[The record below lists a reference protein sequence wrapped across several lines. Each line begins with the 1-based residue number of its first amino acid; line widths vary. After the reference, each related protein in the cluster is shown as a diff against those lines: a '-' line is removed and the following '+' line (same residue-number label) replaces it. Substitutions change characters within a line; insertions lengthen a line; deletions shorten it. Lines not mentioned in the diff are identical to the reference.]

1 MNVRMEFCSA
11 DHSEEC
17 SVQTTIKLRTRT
29 GAANGCSLL
38 MGVVS
43 EPTRLTVLASLLGAF
58 SEFSAS
64 DPVSCI
70 TGGLTFVIIQA
81 LVHNEGRA
89 I

>member
-1 MNVRMEFCSA
+1 MVRSNL
-11 DHSEEC
+11 DQVTVH
-17 SVQTTIKLRTRT
+17 T
-29 GAANGCSLL
+29 GVTNKCSLL
-38 MGVVS
+38 IVHGVAS
-43 EPTRLTVLASLLGAF
+43 EPTRLTVLASLLGEF

-70 TGGLTFVIIQA
+70 TGWLTFVIIQA

>member
-1 MNVRMEFCSA
+1 SVLSA
-11 DHSEEC
+11 QC
-17 SVQTTIKLRTRT
+17 SVLSAQ
-29 GAANGCSLL
+29 CSVLSAQCSVL
-38 MGVVS
+38 MGGAPK
-43 EPTRLTVLASLLGAF
+43 PTRLTVLASLLGAF

-70 TGGLTFVIIQA
+70 TGWLTFVIIQA